1 MSPHGL
7 YWDAR
12 AHLKKSNAVARDLFI
27 FVAFIYDHPVIRP
40 RSSYAHKGVLLALLM
55 CNCVTNRSGS
65 SFFCIACKLAISTLS
80 PMLKVDNSN
89 LSLSIRFCLGLCFHF

>member
-27 FVAFIYDHPVIRP
+27 FVAFIYGHPVEIRQQQ
-40 RSSYAHKGVLLALLM
+40 RSDGRNLAPKRPFTKNLTDPGGKHAALHLPL
-55 CNCVTNRSGS
+55 TQKQRSPADGK
-65 SFFCIACKLAISTLS
+65 I
-80 PMLKVDNSN
+80 
-89 LSLSIRFCLGLCFHF
+89 

>member
-27 FVAFIYDHPVIRP
+27 FVAFIYDHPVFVI
-40 RSSYAHKGVLLALLM
+40 YLM
-55 CNCVTNRSGS
+55 YCYIFVR
-65 SFFCIACKLAISTLS
+65 I
-80 PMLKVDNSN
+80 
-89 LSLSIRFCLGLCFHF
+89 FHHQQVKTGKTM